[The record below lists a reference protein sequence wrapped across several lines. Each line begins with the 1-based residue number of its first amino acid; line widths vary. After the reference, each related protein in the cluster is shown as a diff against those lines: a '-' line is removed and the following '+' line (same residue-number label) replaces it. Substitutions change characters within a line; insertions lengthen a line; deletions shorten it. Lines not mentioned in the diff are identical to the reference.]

1 MRNKKGFTL
10 IELLLTSGIVAVLF
24 SMFLVSYNE
33 YQEKQEE
40 LKTSYEK
47 LLEDID
53 LEEINIDEIL
63 KKMEEV
69 EVE

>member
-40 LKTSYEK
+40 LKTSYEE
-47 LLEDID
+47 LFEDID

>member
-10 IELLLTSGIVAVLF
+10 IELLLTSGTVAVLF

-33 YQEKQEE
+33 YHEKQEE
-40 LKTSYEK
+40 LKTSYEEVF
-47 LLEDID
+47 EDID

>member
-10 IELLLTSGIVAVLF
+10 IELLLTSGTVAVLF

-40 LKTSYEK
+40 LKTSYEE